1 MSGVDAAIVTGGGR
15 GIGKAIAIA
24 LADAGAATLCISR
37 SKSCEST
44 RDEIRGRSG
53 VADSLV
59 LDLADYEGAEREVE
73 RHVDTAP
80 YRRYCIVLAAA
91 TLGPRG
97 PLSKSKV
104 AAWDEAFRVNVLGN
118 LAVVRAALPRM
129 LEAGFGRIVFL
140 SGGGAAYEY
149 PTFPAYAATK
159 TALVRTVENMA
170 VDLRAAGDFSVVCL
184 APGAVE
190 TQLLAEVRAA
200 GAEVR
205 TVGRAEDAARFVT
218 AFCSRPAASL
228 SGRFVH
234 VFDEWER
241 MLEEGSSSEESL
253 WKLRRVE

>member
-1 MSGVDAAIVTGGGR
+1 MSGIDAAIVTGGGR
-15 GIGKAIAIA
+15 GIGRAVALT
-24 LADAGAATLCISR
+24 LADEGAATLCISR
-37 SKSCEST
+37 TESCEET
-44 RDEIRGRSG
+44 RDEIRRRSG
-53 VADSLV
+53 LAESLV
-59 LDLADYEGAEREVE
+59 LDLADYERAEREVL
-73 RHVDTAP
+73 RHVSASSHG
-80 YRRYCIVLAAA
+80 RYCVVLAAA

-97 PLSKSKV
+97 PLSASAV

-129 LEAGFGRIVFL
+129 LEARFGRIVFL
-140 SGGGAAYEY
+140 AGGGAAYEY
-149 PTFPAYAATK
+149 PIFPAYAATK
-159 TALVRTVENMA
+159 TALVRIVENMA
-170 VDLRAAGDFSVVCL
+170 VDLRTSGDFSVVCL

-205 TVGRAEDAARFVT
+205 TVGRAEDAARFVSS
-218 AFCSRPAASL
+218 FCSRPAASL

-241 MLEEGSSSEESL
+241 MLEEGSSREEHL